1 MENNRCKKDT
11 LIPFFFLRAEDKTSC
26 KNHCSNAWRKETARQ
41 LSLGDFDKKNFQ
53 SNSYLPLVSAFYLI
67 TFPPIAA
74 LFNPLYKHLGFAS
87 SLGLYF
93 LRRDPESCETY
104 INEYICFSPV
114 KLFISVNCQAQPE
127 TLRKQR

>member
-26 KNHCSNAWRKETARQ
+26 ENHCSNAWRKETARQ

-67 TFPPIAA
+67 TFPQLLLSSTHYISTWV
-74 LFNPLYKHLGFAS
+74 LPLLWVFI
-87 SLGLYF
+87 SLGGILNHVK
-93 LRRDPESCETY
+93 LILS
-104 INEYICFSPV
+104 EYICFSPV